1 MYQQHLKDEKSTSLT
16 DFLLVIGF
24 LLLAIFMRQIVDFCA
39 SLPAPWR
46 SISQLVLFAVF
57 VGICLFIY
65 KRRICAFRYTVIFQ
79 PAPEGQ
85 LDKFGNQ
92 LVWPWP
98 IGTVLFERMVGG
110 KGKIAQE
117 IAPSE
122 LVALVKPDAVGLFSS
137 KAMLKKPGFFNTERL
152 TRFSSKTASMLV
164 FERGGK
170 AGYILFHPDET
181 LTGHIEALLA
191 AKREAKAEAEAGDAG
206 AGQADA

>member
-1 MYQQHLKDEKSTSLT
+1 M
-16 DFLLVIGF
+16 
-24 LLLAIFMRQIVDFCA
+24 
-39 SLPAPWR
+39 
-46 SISQLVLFAVF
+46 F

-122 LVALVKPDAVGLFSS
+122 LVALVKLDAVGLFSS

-152 TRFSSKTASMLV
+152 TRFSSKT
-164 FERGGK
+164 GK
-170 AGYILFHPDET
+170 HARVRARREGRLHP
-181 LTGHIEALLA
+181 LPP
-191 AKREAKAEAEAGDAG
+191 R
-206 AGQADA
+206 

>member
-1 MYQQHLKDEKSTSLT
+1 MKKAPPLRTSCSLSYSCCSPYSCGR
-16 DFLLVIGF
+16 LLI
-24 LLLAIFMRQIVDFCA
+24 LR
-39 SLPAPWR
+39 LPACSLAQHKPTCSVR
-46 SISQLVLFAVF
+46 CVCRHLP
-57 VGICLFIY
+57 FIY

-137 KAMLKKPGFFNTERL
+137 KAMLKNPVFQHRAPDALFVQDGKHARVRARREDWLHPLPPG
-152 TRFSSKTASMLV
+152 
-164 FERGGK
+164 
-170 AGYILFHPDET
+170 
-181 LTGHIEALLA
+181 
-191 AKREAKAEAEAGDAG
+191 
-206 AGQADA
+206 